1 MELVLEYR
9 AEESRHGCVCTTEGS
24 RLIIINDDEIKLG
37 PVLKEGL
44 LVSGGYDLGGFNLE
58 RVDAGKRDQCITSK
72 GEGKGLTFLSAR
84 R

>member
-9 AEESRHGCVCTTEGS
+9 AEERRHGCICTTEGS
-24 RLIIINDDEIKLG
+24 RLIIVNDDEIKLG
-37 PVLKEGL
+37 SILEEGL

-58 RVDAGKRDQCITSK
+58 RVDAKKGGQRLTSK
-72 GEGKGLTFLSAR
+72 GERKGLTFLSAR